1 MHPPTTA
8 LLSALLNTTT
18 TWMEVGT
25 SFKEGLQFRPFSRPT
40 TQSAQAQLILKESPF
55 SSLSPMALVYE
66 AQLQYY
72 STNQSSTTTQA
83 YFLRLSLILI

>member
-1 MHPPTTA
+1 MCCAGKCLVAGHLSKKRAYTLHPPTTAA
-8 LLSALLNTTT
+8 LLSALLNTTTT

-55 SSLSPMALVYE
+55 SSLSPMALV
-66 AQLQYY
+66 
-72 STNQSSTTTQA
+72 
-83 YFLRLSLILI
+83 